1 MPIVATI
8 GRGRG
13 GLGISASGQF
23 RIFDHG
29 GRRARAAPCT
39 LFRRFIHHAL
49 DVCFS
54 LVLAAGLIVFEHTSA
69 ISPARAQAAYETAT
83 KPTATEC
90 RPEGGSQYTSQDYG
104 LLADMLAY
112 DRGRGFMSI
121 HVMTTKVSQLVQDVE
136 FNSLKILFR
145 ACAPQF
151 VERSLGDVLLPKKN
165 IWRGKLTRSEVVLYD
180 DGHQFLPDVIVL
192 LTGLP

>member
-1 MPIVATI
+1 M

-13 GLGISASGQF
+13 GVRTSANGHS
-23 RIFDHG
+23 RTFDHG
-29 GRRARAAPCT
+29 GRAARAAPST
-39 LFRRFIHHAL
+39 LFCRFRHRAL

-54 LVLAAGLIVFEHTSA
+54 IVLAAGIIVFEPTSVS
-69 ISPARAQAAYETAT
+69 SPASAQTANDTAT

-90 RPEGGSQYTSQDYG
+90 RPEGTSHYTSKDYAQ
-104 LLADMLAY
+104 LMDMLAY
-112 DRGRGFMSI
+112 DRGRGFMSSN
-121 HVMTTKVSQLVQDVE
+121 VMTTKVSQLIQDVE
-136 FNSLKILFR
+136 FNSLKKLFE